1 MSINEINIKIETL
14 KEWEAIAAEASAMVE
29 SIKDEIKRH
38 MDAQGLEELEAGT
51 HIVRYTTVLSN
62 RFDSTTFKRLY
73 ADLYK
78 DFTKPISS
86 RRFTVSC

>member
-51 HIVRYTTVLSN
+51 HIHNIYRSGICCLSLF
-62 RFDSTTFKRLY
+62 RILGS
-73 ADLYK
+73 
-78 DFTKPISS
+78 
-86 RRFTVSC
+86 

>member
-51 HIVRYTTVLSN
+51 HILHTSIFRKGYSIYGHIRKTN
-62 RFDSTTFKRLY
+62 IETFWIRKALFVCG
-73 ADLYK
+73 L
-78 DFTKPISS
+78 
-86 RRFTVSC
+86 

>member
-51 HIVRYTTVLSN
+51 HM
-62 RFDSTTFKRLY
+62 D
-73 ADLYK
+73 
-78 DFTKPISS
+78 
-86 RRFTVSC
+86 